1 MNKNDWKYAIDTLM
15 FVSLLGIVVV
25 GLLLAF
31 VIPRGSAPAETKVL
45 FDVHRHDWG
54 NIHLYLSLAFSAFV
68 TVHVLLNWDWVK
80 GMARTKF
87 KRGWA
92 GTLVLTAVLSFI
104 LLAVLWA
111 IQPEYRGAGGAG
123 TGRGGRAVGTP
134 VPGQENAPGGT
145 P

>member
-31 VIPRGSAPAETKVL
+31 VIPRGAAPAETKVL
-45 FDVHRHDWG
+45 FDVQRHDWG
-54 NIHLYLSLAFSAFV
+54 NIHLYLSLAFTAFV

-92 GTLVLTAVLSFI
+92 GALVLTAVLSFI

-111 IQPEYRGAGGAG
+111 VQPAYRSGGGAG
-123 TGRGGRAVGTP
+123 AGPGGRALGDRG
-134 VPGQENAPGGT
+134 PGQEDAPGGT
-145 P
+145 R